1 VLGEASGLRNAL
13 FKEFR
18 MPKKKETETKM
29 TYEESMTKLEKSV
42 RSLEKGDLSLE
53 DSLKAFEDGIKWSRQ
68 CEEKLKE
75 AKGKVEVLVKKAG
88 GEVATEPFGPAE

>member
-1 VLGEASGLRNAL
+1 
-13 FKEFR
+13 